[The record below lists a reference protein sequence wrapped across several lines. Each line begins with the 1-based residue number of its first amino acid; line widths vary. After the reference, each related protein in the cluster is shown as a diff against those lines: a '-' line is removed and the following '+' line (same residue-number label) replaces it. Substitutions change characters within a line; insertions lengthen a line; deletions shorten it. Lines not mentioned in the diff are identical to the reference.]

1 MNKKGDMGIGTLI
14 IFIAMILVAAIAAG
28 VLIQTATSLQNK
40 ALLSGQRTRGQVSTA
55 LQFLLVYAEDGT
67 TPTRALSDFFFKA
80 KLVAGS
86 DPIKLEDALAEF
98 DLQDSSADLNF
109 AGGTEATRNCTRVE
123 GNPTSSGYSTDA
135 TGSGNFSVE
144 YLVKGPDWTDGYLHR
159 GDVVRL
165 CMQSPRNVT
174 ADEDLQVRFIPKV
187 GTASLLQT
195 AIPDAITQKRVYIFP

>member
-40 ALLSGQRTRGQVSTA
+40 ALLSGERTKSQVSTA

-67 TPTRALSDFFFKA
+67 SISRSLDDFFFKA

-86 DPIKLEDALAEF
+86 DPIKFEDALVEF
-98 DLQDSSADLNF
+98 DLQDDSADLNF
-109 AGGTEATRNCTRVE
+109 VGQDEATRNCTRID
-123 GNPTSSGYSTDA
+123 GSPSTSGYYTET
-135 TGSGNFSVE
+135 TGDGNFSVE
-144 YLVKGPDWTDGYLHR
+144 YLVKGPDWKDGYLHR
-159 GDVVRL
+159 GDVVRI
-165 CMQSPRNVT
+165 CMQTPRSVT
-174 ADEDLQVRFIPKV
+174 ADEDIQVRFIPKV
-187 GTASLLQT
+187 GTTALLET

>member
-28 VLIQTATSLQNK
+28 VLVQTATSLQNK
-40 ALLSGQRTRGQVSTA
+40 ALLSGERTKGQVSTA

-67 TPTRALSDFFFKA
+67 SVDKALSDFFFKT

-86 DPIKLEDALAEF
+86 DPIKFEDALVEF

-109 AGGTEATRNCTRVE
+109 VGGTEATRNCSRIDGDVT
-123 GNPTSSGYSTDA
+123 NSGYYTDS
-135 TGSGNFSVE
+135 TGSGNYSVE
-144 YLVKGPDWTDGYLHR
+144 YLVKGPDWKDGYMHR

-174 ADEDLQVRFIPKV
+174 ADEDVQIRFIPKV
-187 GTASLLQT
+187 GTTALLET